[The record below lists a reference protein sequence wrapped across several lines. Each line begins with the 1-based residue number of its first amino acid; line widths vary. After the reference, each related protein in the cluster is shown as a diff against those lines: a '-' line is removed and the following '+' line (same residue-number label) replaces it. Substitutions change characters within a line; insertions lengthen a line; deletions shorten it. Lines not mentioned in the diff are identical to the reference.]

1 MSPIRMG
8 RAQGARVTAAELAT
22 RTTALSRA
30 ILSGGEQLDPAE
42 SERARRV
49 VDRAV
54 ERSGIGADHTVVALA
69 GATGS
74 GKSSL
79 FNALVGSEV
88 ATIGAR
94 RPTTSKPTAAV
105 WGDADATRLLDW
117 LGVKARHGVGAP
129 DQPSAPEALG
139 DKAPDASTRPGAKA
153 AEAAEAADDAEAAD
167 ASGDST
173 DASAT
178 AAVPAVAGVI
188 GSLDGLVLLDLPDFD
203 SREQAH
209 RDEAERVLGLVDVF
223 VWVTDPQKYADARL
237 HDEFVAH
244 LSHHDAVTLGVLNQ
258 VDRLPKDATAT
269 LTADLAKLLEAD
281 GVTRP
286 AVLATST
293 VTGQGVPEL
302 AQRIANVV
310 AGHAAARQRL
320 SADVVAA
327 ATSLRRGVADHEPD
341 VGRLP
346 RTDLDASLARAAGVP
361 IVLDAVER
369 DHRRRAFGHTAWL
382 YARWGRALTPDPIR
396 RLRLDRA
403 GARPI
408 PVEIGGDD
416 VRAALGRS
424 SIPAPTTAAV
434 SAVDLATRGFV
445 REAATDLPV
454 RWATAVEDSVQ
465 QGEEGLADALDRAMV
480 DTPLQDR
487 RRAWWFVVDALQWV
501 LGLAALGGLLWYAVL
516 WVMGLLALPRPEV
529 PTLWVLPLPL
539 VLLLGGVVLGLV
551 LGALSRAWAQVGA
564 RRRRRAVAGRLTDA
578 VGAVADDRVLVPVD
592 QVLARHRDT
601 REHLEAAT
609 R

>member
-8 RAQGARVTAAELAT
+8 RAQVARVSAAELGT
-22 RTTALSRA
+22 RTTELSRA

-79 FNALVGSEV
+79 FNALVGAEV

-94 RPTTSKPTAAV
+94 RPTTSKPTAAI

-117 LGVKARHGVGAP
+117 LGVKARHGVGAAAGVGGDK
-129 DQPSAPEALG
+129 DQPSGPDALG
-139 DKAPDASTRPGAKA
+139 DKGS
-153 AEAAEAADDAEAAD
+153 
-167 ASGDST
+167 
-173 DASAT
+173 DASAE
-178 AAVPAVAGVI
+178 AGPPALAGVV

-209 RDEAERVLGLVDVF
+209 REEAERILGLVDVF

-293 VTGQGVPEL
+293 VTGQGVDEL

-327 ATSLRRGVADHEPD
+327 ATTLRRGVADHEPD

-346 RTDLDASLARAAGVP
+346 RAELDASLARAAGVP

-369 DHRRRAFGHTAWL
+369 DHRRAAFGHTAWL

-408 PVEIGGDD
+408 SVEIGGED

-424 SIPAPTTAAV
+424 SIPAPTAAAV
-434 SAVDLATRGFV
+434 SAVDLATRSFV
-445 REAATDLPV
+445 RDAADELPV
-454 RWATAVEDSVQ
+454 RWATAVEDSVR
-465 QGEEGLADALDRAMV
+465 QGEEGLADALDRAMI

-487 RRAWWFVVDALQWV
+487 RRIWWFVVDTLQWV
-501 LGLAALGGLLWYAVL
+501 FGLAALGGLLWYAVL

-564 RRRRRAVAGRLTDA
+564 RRRRKVVARRLTDA
-578 VGAVADDRVLVPVD
+578 VAAVADDRVLVPVD

-601 REHLEAAT
+601 REHLDAAT